1 MFFTHEELLVPFDDL
16 RNTCTSFM
24 LCYFFDELVTNECK
38 YTLAIDDFPTPTS
51 PRSTILAEYI
61 GAFSSCLT
69 LWLTGVGARAL
80 LNEAKS

>member
-1 MFFTHEELLVPFDDL
+1 MFLYTWGIVGSFWWFKKYLHFFYALL
-16 RNTCTSFM
+16 
-24 LCYFFDELVTNECK
+24 FFDELVTNECK